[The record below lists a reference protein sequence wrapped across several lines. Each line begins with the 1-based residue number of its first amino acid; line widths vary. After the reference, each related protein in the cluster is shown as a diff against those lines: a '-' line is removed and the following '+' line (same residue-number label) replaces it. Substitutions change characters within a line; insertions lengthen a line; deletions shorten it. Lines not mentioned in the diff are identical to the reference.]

1 MQRRSTWA
9 HRSEPRWERGK
20 AQGNS
25 RGGSAPLHRL
35 FLPTSGKAVRGLWAE
50 AAPTIPPYTRDPRG
64 SWVHP
69 HSCRGLR
76 GPRLPPHLPVSSLAL
91 PGPAPLGSDGVRWF
105 SHGPKWR
112 LIRRRNLL
120 PIKKPAQSPQTACPP
135 QIAFPS
141 PRGTISGSSLG
152 KRVGSHGL
160 PLPASKS
167 TTSH

>member
-1 MQRRSTWA
+1 MLSGA
-9 HRSEPRWERGK
+9 SD
-20 AQGNS
+20 S
-25 RGGSAPLHRL
+25 RGNAASYRTRPSSN
-35 FLPTSGKAVRGLWAE
+35 PTSE
-50 AAPTIPPYTRDPRG
+50 THTHPAPTIPPYTGDPCG

-135 QIAFPS
+135 QNAFPS